1 MIPSTV
7 VCDAVLNVLLL
18 DIHHIKYENA
28 GMSAVVCGREM
39 YFHILNLNYFYRT
52 KSIHQSFKIQNS
64 FIIFKLYD
72 GMGGVR
78 GQPLQQHISY
88 VRTFISQLNN
98 NTTFL

>member
-39 YFHILNLNYFYRT
+39 YFHILNLNYFIELNQFINHS
-52 KSIHQSFKIQNS
+52 KFKIHLS
-64 FIIFKLYD
+64 FLKLYD